1 MNPHVRAAGIANAR
15 ADVIVL
21 DAVFCHQTDA
31 RANTVAVA
39 LRSDCPDEQPVV
51 GGWADIPQ
59 DSQWP
64 IELRQN
70 HVDAAIVVQVSKGR
84 AAVHASLGKHHSSR
98 GGDLGEIEVAEIR
111 KDDVGLR
118 YGGTQT
124 AFSVHHVAAGGEEVL
139 VAVVIEVVNSVAPSG
154 FRPRSA
160 RHTARE
166 CDLLKTHL
174 T

>member
-1 MNPHVRAAGIANAR
+1 SP
-15 ADVIVL
+15 L
-21 DAVFCHQTDA
+21 Q
-31 RANTVAVA
+31 
-39 LRSDCPDEQPVV
+39 LP
-51 GGWADIPQ
+51 
-59 DSQWP
+59 
-64 IELRQN
+64 QN
-70 HVDAAIVVQVSKGR
+70 HVGATNVVPLSKGR
-84 AAVHASLGKHHSSR
+84 AAVHASPDKHHSSR
-98 GGDLGEIEVAEIR
+98 GGDLGEIQVAEIR

-174 T
+174 TQVAKQRHGLVEQCRLEDVWAAVIVDVASI